1 MKITFSIVNWAKTWH
16 ADVEGEIVDVAPHLA
31 HLMTFA
37 IHDDGY
43 GRWQF
48 SNVETGYRVGYA
60 RKTKKLAIKAA
71 RTLLAG
77 KTDADAR
84 RAYRKCGYRP

>member
-1 MKITFSIVNWAKTWH
+1 MKITFPIVSQDKKWL
-16 ADVEGEIVDVAPHLA
+16 ADIEGEIVDVAPHLA

-43 GRWQF
+43 GGWQV
-48 SNVETGYRVGYA
+48 SNVETGSRVGYA
-60 RKTKKLAIKAA
+60 DWSRKLAIGAT
-71 RTLLAG
+71 RTLLAD